1 MARVAGP
8 KQVEFFQDENG
19 ETPFVTWLDGL
30 RDAKTRRRILIR
42 LRRLEQGNFGDCKSV
57 GDGLSELRLFF
68 GPGYRI
74 YFGETGG
81 TLVVIL
87 SGGDKASQPK
97 DIKRA
102 KALWKE
108 YLEQ

>member
-1 MARVAGP
+1 MARAAGP
-8 KQVEFFQDENG
+8 KRVEFYKDDSG
-19 ETPFVTWLDGL
+19 DTPFVTWLDGL
-30 RDAKTRRRILIR
+30 RDSQTRRRILIR

-68 GPGYRI
+68 GSGYRI

-81 TLVVIL
+81 SLVVIL
-87 SGGDKASQPK
+87 SGGDKASQTK

-108 YLEQ
+108 HLEQ